1 MNKFPGKSMRA
12 LREEFP
18 GKTLVQVRLIYPNGS
33 RLEVEGPVTEDE
45 ARIISSAAIGR
56 ARIGGEWRYG
66 WLP

>member
-1 MNKFPGKSMRA
+1 MKA
-12 LREEFP
+12 LRDEFP
-18 GKTLVQVRLIYPNGS
+18 GRTLVQVRLIYPNGS

-66 WLP
+66 